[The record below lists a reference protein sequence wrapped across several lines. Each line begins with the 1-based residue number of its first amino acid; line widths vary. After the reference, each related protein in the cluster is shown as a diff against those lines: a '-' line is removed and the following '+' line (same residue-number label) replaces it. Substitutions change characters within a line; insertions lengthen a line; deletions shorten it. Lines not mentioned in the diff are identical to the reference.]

1 MWLGS
6 ISLRGEITI
15 LSREL
20 PSDYKDPT
28 RQNNNSSWGRNSIQT
43 PLEILEQYRKQLLI
57 MK

>member
-1 MWLGS
+1 MWLGLT
-6 ISLRGEITI
+6 SLRGKITI

-28 RQNNNSSWGRNSIQT
+28 RQNNNSSWVRNSIQT
-43 PLEILEQYRKQLLI
+43 PLEIIELYRKQLLI